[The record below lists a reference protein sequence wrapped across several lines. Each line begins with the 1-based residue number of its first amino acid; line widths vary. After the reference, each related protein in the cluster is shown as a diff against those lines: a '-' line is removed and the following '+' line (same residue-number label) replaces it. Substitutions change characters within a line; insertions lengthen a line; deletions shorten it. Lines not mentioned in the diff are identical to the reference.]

1 MPNLKPRPLGEVAAI
16 ADGEGLFP
24 VICGRTQFV
33 SIVVF
38 ASYQPVGET
47 CGLPY
52 NNPTVLSAVLIAS
65 TLISPNYVATNHPF
79 NEAMAVYPSI
89 FLTNAGGK
97 CIISAVRVFFAEKGE
112 NDANEK
118 VFWSVL

>member
-1 MPNLKPRPLGEVAAI
+1 MAAI

-24 VICGRTQFV
+24 VICGRT
-33 SIVVF
+33 VF
-38 ASYQPVGET
+38 APTVGLASYQPVGET
-47 CGLPY
+47 CVRPY
-52 NNPTVLSAVLIAS
+52 NNPTVFSTVLTAS
-65 TLISPNYVATNHPF
+65 TRIRHNNVATNHPF

-97 CIISAVRVFFAEKGE
+97 CIIFAVRVFFAEKGE